1 MQLAQQP
8 GQFFDQNLFLLA
20 NSSYPS
26 NQYTIPAYKGADLL
40 ILENVDFNHHLAQS
54 RVRIEHAIGIL
65 NGQFASLHLKDQWN
79 KLYTASKAGSDGRI
93 RWPRCLA
100 TKFESVDNL
109 LGGTA
114 PEFKSDGPLQLLPSI
129 HRLASRGS
137 GTSSLPPPPPCCPRS
152 PPAALAHHLLP
163 LLTTCCPRSPPA
175 HHRLL
180 PSLATCPAALSSPPA
195 AALACHPRLPPAAA
209 LACHLLPCPRLPPA
223 ALPSLATCCPA
234 LARHL
239 LPCPRSPPAAALSL
253 PPAAAALA
261 CHLLLPLLAT
271 CPAALSLP
279 PAASLLPCC
288 PQLATCFPALACH
301 LLPCPCFPRACHL
314 LLTLLATYSAALSS
328 PPAPAALS
336 HHLLP
341 FPCLPTAAAALAC
354 HLLPSLAT
362 CCPCSPP
369 AAALARHLLLLSA
382 RHLLLPS
389 LATCCPLPSPPEL
402 PRLPAALCPS
412 NPRPWLPASLAARQL
427 HIHCGS
433 LHHHRYV
440 FKAHARGLRVHSRW
454 PTHWDTLQ
462 SAAPEAP
469 KLLPRNPCCSV

>member
-1 MQLAQQP
+1 MKTLAMMDCKP
-8 GQFFDQNLFLLA
+8 CNSYHPFTGLLLVDLA
-20 NSSYPS
+20 H
-26 NQYTIPAYKGADLL
+26 QACRHLHPAA
-40 ILENVDFNHHLAQS
+40 LA
-54 RVRIEHAIGIL
+54 H
-65 NGQFASLHLKDQWN
+65 
-79 KLYTASKAGSDGRI
+79 
-93 RWPRCLA
+93 
-100 TKFESVDNL
+100 
-109 LGGTA
+109 
-114 PEFKSDGPLQLLPSI
+114 
-129 HRLASRGS
+129 HRLPLL
-137 GTSSLPPPPPCCPRS
+137 TTCCPRS
-152 PPAALAHHLLP
+152 PPAALAHHLL
-163 LLTTCCPRSPPA
+163 TTGCCPCLPPA
-175 HHRLL
+175 LL
-180 PSLATCPAALSSPPA
+180 PSARHQLLPLLATRCCP
-195 AALACHPRLPPAAA
+195 C
-209 LACHLLPCPRLPPA
+209 LPPA
-223 ALPSLATCCPA
+223 ALPLLATCCPA

-271 CPAALSLP
+271 CPAALSLT

-328 PPAPAALS
+328 PPAPASLS

-402 PRLPAALCPS
+402 PRLPATLCPS
-412 NPRPWLPASLAARQL
+412 DPRSWLPASLAARQL